1 MTSLHFALA
10 GELAVAEENMNADDE
25 LVITSIIELTESMDN
40 GTSYF
45 ADRGSYILLS
55 LQSK

>member
-1 MTSLHFALA
+1 
-10 GELAVAEENMNADDE
+10 MNADDE